1 MGKKRLFVIILAA
14 VFSLTVA
21 LSGCSSV
28 FGSGNK
34 SPAEIIQEAYG
45 NEEFTISFYAEETD
59 APVADMTYSANSM
72 PTLPTPTRVGY
83 IFEGWYLDR
92 NYTTPYVDGILYL
105 YMTDITLYA
114 KWSEEELVQDGVYD
128 IELEGEVLSDTV
140 RKGTLTDTFGGYENF
155 IDDIIA
161 DETHIEKTDGKLLLK
176 IQYNCGTTVSFGS
189 YDVYTVSLSS
199 LMDSSVYIDSTVSSD
214 AETVKTLYLNID
226 NFELSD
232 TIYLDII
239 WWNWE
244 TSGLSEA
251 QREQTRT
258 HFTVALNISRF
269 IGLSQ
274 TFVDTDVPLEDGYYL
289 SRTYF
294 SLENNSSSMMEN
306 YNPVYS
312 YIIAEGGN
320 YTLVKPFMPYVGL
333 LGETA
338 TGTLADYYS
347 RLVAFAPMQL
357 YYDIELPAELG
368 GSASLGGSS
377 ASDSDY
383 YPSYYNGGTY
393 GTFTVEYHADT
404 GRYYSLFDLGSDLTK
419 QYMVM
424 SAATGYMEAVFGN
437 GSFNQILF
445 IDIEH
450 ILKLAS
456 IDYTPLEGDAY
467 QYEEQIQYYPGEVSD
482 LNERNMTYAATQNYG
497 LNTNMINFFWSAAS
511 INSSQS
517 SRTMYSHKITVA
529 PTASTSATAVSDA
542 RYSIA
547 HFNVNAQIYGYDAA
561 SGENLYADSMTVA
574 TFGDSGLRE
583 TLTLRTGKSL
593 DFGESINLA
602 ALYAEKVDSS
612 YDFSNVSY
620 AVYPIKDGNVDY
632 SRTLDKSNVFVFD
645 EELAVLFTSEQG
657 DGTKTTLVWLTEYV
671 EPDFTVDP
679 SFDTEQVYAIGDYID
694 FPDVTYQW
702 GNLSGNFIG
711 NHYDSEPEDLG
722 VDPTRVAVF
731 SVEDGIYF
739 INYANKNSTNDVSFR
754 LTTQKAFVVY
764 EIRNFYGEVSHFYL
778 EINAQQGASYQIQS
792 ESGEILSTDYL
803 TYDDNG
809 QRKLIQAQAPYTG
822 SILSG
827 EELADISGEQFHL
840 YLDDGT
846 FSEMVLSSVLI
857 KNREGDRTVLADELS
872 YDILLSEL
880 NSYDYAHISFSYAS
894 EEGDTYSVQ
903 YVWKMSFGGKQS
915 LEPISYDELF
925 TGYEYT
931 FTVPDLISASGI
943 TLASGSL
950 LLVQSLIG
958 DTANTSDSTEVSVT
972 RDGNRFTVNFFQGGT
987 YRFVYSYGLRYDEN
1001 GQRIFGDPNF
1011 TNLSFCQDIEVK
1023 DGTGEVT
1030 ITYLSDSEHPF
1041 KEDVPYQVV
1050 ENDDGSISYA
1060 YTIAYILGSNN
1071 VTIGSSVFE
1080 LSEDELYGWAKGP
1093 EYTYQDTTMVY
1104 NANTLISDFIGD
1116 FNSSAVTL
1124 YAIWDEG
1131 IRVTYHIGEDM
1142 IVETYYLE
1150 TGTYKG
1156 NYRVDLNSISVPEI
1170 AGYVFLGWTG
1180 GFLGEEIVTLNQEH
1194 SAMNIYTVS
1203 QNQDWDVY
1211 AVYRE
1216 ILRVTFVIDQTYSNS
1231 YFGIIKVQEGD
1242 AVPESYRMPTAKD
1255 GYIFVGWYVQGDETQ
1270 TILDLD
1276 SFTFSESVTL
1286 IAKFEPIGE

>member
-1 MGKKRLFVIILAA
+1 MKRKSLLILILISA
-14 VFSLTVA
+14 FSLVMA
-21 LSGCSSV
+21 LSGCNSFFVSE
-28 FGSGNK
+28 NRN
-34 SPAEIIQEAYG
+34 PAEIIQDVYG
-45 NEEFTISFYAEETD
+45 NEEFTISFYSEETD
-59 APVADMTYSANSM
+59 TPIADMSYSANSM

-128 IELEGEVLSDTV
+128 IEIEGEVLSDTV
-140 RKGTLTDTFGGYENF
+140 RKGVLTDSFGGYGNF
-155 IDDIIA
+155 VGDIIA
-161 DETHIEKTDGKLLLK
+161 EETYIEKTDGKLLLK
-176 IQYNCGTTVSFGS
+176 IQYDSGSTVSFGS
-189 YDVYTVSLSS
+189 DDVYTVSLSNR
-199 LMDSSVYIDSTVSSD
+199 MDSSVYIESIISSD
-214 AETVKTLYLNID
+214 AETVKTIYLNID
-226 NFELSD
+226 DFELSD

-239 WWNWE
+239 WWNWK
-244 TSGLSEA
+244 TDGLSEA

-258 HFTVALNISRF
+258 RFTVALRISRF

-274 TFVDTDVPLEDGYYL
+274 TFVNTDVPLEDGYYL
-289 SRTYF
+289 ARTYF
-294 SLENNSSSMMEN
+294 SLENNSTSMMED

-312 YIIAEGGN
+312 YIIAENGN

-338 TGTLADYYS
+338 SGTLTDYYS

-357 YYDIELPAELG
+357 YYDIELPTELE

-377 ASDSDY
+377 APDSDY

-445 IDIEH
+445 IDTEH

-456 IDYTPLEGDAY
+456 VDYTPLEGDAY

-482 LNERNMTYAATQNYG
+482 LNERNMTYTATQDYG

-517 SRTMYSHKITVA
+517 SRTMYSHKITVT
-529 PTASTSATAVSDA
+529 PTVSTSATAVSDA

-547 HFNVNAQIYGYDAA
+547 HFNVNAQVYGYDAA

-583 TLTLRTGKSL
+583 TLMLRTGKSL
-593 DFGESINLA
+593 DFGESINLV

-612 YDFSNVSY
+612 YDFSNVNY
-620 AVYPIKDGNVDY
+620 TVYPIKDGNVDY
-632 SRTLDKSNVFVFD
+632 SRTLDKSNVFIFD
-645 EELAVLFTSEQG
+645 EEMAVLFTSEQD
-657 DGTKTTLVWLTEYV
+657 DGKKTTLIWLTEYV
-671 EPDFTVDP
+671 EPSFTVDP
-679 SFDTEQVYAIGDYID
+679 SFDTEKVYTVGDNID
-694 FPDVTYQW
+694 FPDVAYQW

-711 NHYDSEPEDLG
+711 NHYDSEPEEFG

-739 INYANKNSTNDVSFR
+739 ISYANKNSTNDVSFY
-754 LTTQKAFVVY
+754 LTTQKAYVVY
-764 EIRNFYGEVSHFYL
+764 EIRNSYGEVSLFYL
-778 EINAQQGASYQIQS
+778 EINSQKRAGYRIQS
-792 ESGEILSTDYL
+792 ESGEILTSDYL
-803 TYDDNG
+803 TYDDDG
-809 QRKLIQAQAPYTG
+809 RRERIQAQASYTG
-822 SILSG
+822 ALGVEELVDILS
-827 EELADISGEQFHL
+827 DHFYL
-840 YLDDGT
+840 YFDDGSS
-846 FSEMVLSSVLI
+846 SEMTLSSVVI
-857 KNREGDRTVLADELS
+857 KKRGEDITVTADKLS
-872 YDILLSEL
+872 YDVLLSEL
-880 NSYDYAHISFSYAS
+880 NTYDYAYINFFYAS
-894 EEGDTYSVQ
+894 EEGDTYSVR
-903 YVWKMSFGGKQS
+903 YVWKMSFGGKQIM
-915 LEPISYDELF
+915 EPIIYDELF
-925 TGYEYT
+925 TGYEYK
-931 FTVPDLISASGI
+931 FTVPDLISSSGV

-950 LLVQSLIG
+950 LRIQSLIG

-972 RDGNRFTVNFFQGGT
+972 RDGNRFTVNFLQSRT

-1001 GQRIFGDPNF
+1001 GQRIFGDVNF
-1011 TNLSFCQDIEVK
+1011 TNLTFCQDIEVK

-1030 ITYLSDSEHPF
+1030 ITYLTDSEHPF
-1041 KEDVPYQVV
+1041 KEDIPYQIV
-1050 ENDDGSISYA
+1050 ENDDGSIGYA
-1060 YTIAYILGSNN
+1060 YTITYTLGSNI

-1104 NANTLISDFIGD
+1104 NANTLISDFIGA
-1116 FNSSAVTL
+1116 FNTSAATL

-1131 IRVTYHIGEDM
+1131 IQVTYHIGEDT
-1142 IVETYYLE
+1142 IVEIYHLE
-1150 TGTYKG
+1150 TGSYKG
-1156 NYRVDLNSISVPEI
+1156 NYRVDLNLISVPEI
-1170 AGYVFLGWTG
+1170 AGYVFVGWTG
-1180 GFLGEEIVTLNQEH
+1180 GFLGNEIVTLNQEH

-1211 AVYRE
+1211 AVYRK

-1231 YFGIIKVQEGD
+1231 YFGIIQVLEGD
-1242 AVPESYRMPTAKD
+1242 AVPEAYRAPQTKT
-1255 GYIFVGWYVQGDETQ
+1255 GYRFVGWYMQGDETQ

-1276 SFTFSESVTL
+1276 TFTFSESVTL
-1286 IAKFEPIGE
+1286 VAKFEATGE